1 VVTRTRKH
9 LTYGN
14 VMSTIFVFLLLAGGT
29 AMAAKQLG
37 KKTVGTK
44 QLKSNAVTT
53 AKIKKGAVTK
63 AKIKDG
69 AIDNSKIA
77 DNAVTGSKI
86 ADGSV
91 TGGDINAGSTSFSQ
105 ITARLRNSNSVPIG
119 GPATPYPVG
128 TYTQSVGSDDQY
140 IAALDVTFAASCEQ
154 PRYAQA
160 YLLLDAANPSAPVLP
175 DIVGQVVVIDNGA
188 GTTTRRADFG
198 PFAGSFNTLTRM
210 SPLNA
215 TQHTFTVLLLGSSC
229 NSGSGINASG
239 AQVDVISTK

>member
-1 VVTRTRKH
+1 MQAIRSH
-9 LTYGN
+9 ITYAN

-29 AMAAKQLG
+29 AIAAKQLG

-53 AKIKKGAVTK
+53 PKIKKGAVTNK
-63 AKIKDG
+63 KIAAN

-105 ITARLRNSNSVPIG
+105 VTARLRNSNAVPITG
-119 GPATPYPVG
+119 AATPYTIG
-128 TYTQSVGSDDQY
+128 SYTQSVGNDDQY
-140 IAALDVTFAASCEQ
+140 LAALDVTFAATCEQ
-154 PRYAQA
+154 PRFAQA
-160 YLLLDAANPSAPVLP
+160 YLLLDAANPGAPTLQE
-175 DIVGQVVVIDNGA
+175 IIGKAVVIDNGA
-188 GTTTRRADFG
+188 GAVTRRVDFA
-198 PFAGSFNTLTRM
+198 PFPGSFGTLTRM
-210 SPLNA
+210 SPLSA
-215 TQHTFTVLLLGSSC
+215 TQHTFTALLLSSSC
-229 NSGSGINASG
+229 NSGSGVNASG